1 MYSLWIVEDEKME
14 RDALVR
20 IVPWE
25 ELGFSVAKTFRDGAE
40 CIECLRESVP
50 DVILTD
56 IKMAKNSEVD
66 ISRYVA
72 TQKLHTQIVFM
83 SAYKEFEYA
92 QQAIEYGVTH
102 YLVKP
107 VPLPKIREVFQ
118 HIKQVLDDKTVAK
131 NEKKH
136 FQSKVSRSTER
147 VMRYIREHY
156 KEEITLSV
164 ISEQL
169 YLNPGYIS
177 RMLKEQT
184 GKNFTDIVAQVR
196 IEKAV
201 WLLENTNMYVYEIA
215 EEVGY
220 QNLKYFYQIFKKVTG
235 KAPNKYR
242 EEP

>member
-25 ELGFSVAKTFRDGAE
+25 ELGFTVEKTFRDGSE
-40 CIECLRESVP
+40 CIEYLSESVP

-56 IKMAKNSEVD
+56 IKMVKNSGVD

-72 TQKLHTQIVFM
+72 TRRLRTQIVFM

-92 QQAIEYGVTH
+92 QQAIEYGVVH

-118 HIKQVLDDKTVAK
+118 HIKQVLDDKSALSGEK
-131 NEKKH
+131 NH
-136 FQSKVSRSTER
+136 YQSKVSRSTER

-184 GKNFTDIVAQVR
+184 GKNFTDILAQVR
-196 IEKAV
+196 VEKAV

-220 QNLKYFYQIFKKVTG
+220 QNLKYFYQMFKKITG
-235 KAPNKYR
+235 KAPNEYR